1 MRLKD
6 ENLLDLYYLNINQ
19 ISKLFGLSQKKAK
32 KLYELASKIDDE
44 ELKEYRVEP
53 RKVRQKTLLKI
64 QGLSYA
70 EIKRRYD

>member
-1 MRLKD
+1 MQEK
-6 ENLLDLYYLNINQ
+6 NLIDLYYLNINQ

-64 QGLSYA
+64 QGLSYS
-70 EIKRRYD
+70 ELERKFK

>member
-1 MRLKD
+1 MQEK
-6 ENLLDLYYLNINQ
+6 NLIDLYYLNINQ

-64 QGLSYA
+64 QGLSYG
-70 EIKRRYD
+70 ELERKFK